1 MNTKGSLPT
10 PRVRAGLLL
19 AIVLSANAAHGQ
31 GMPVIDVAA
40 IAQAIQQVAL
50 ATQQLEAARAE
61 LERLGDP
68 KLIKTPAAEALIR
81 SLGLTGVGRTL
92 DEIQFGSTGAIG
104 AGFDANGL
112 YRPPTQILQT
122 ADGRTTTRPLE
133 RYRQFG
139 AIAEAT
145 KTAEEV
151 MRDTEER
158 RQELRRQIQSTLR
171 DLQAA
176 TTVTEIQKLQG
187 ILSAQ
192 TSELSAIDRE
202 RDAAN
207 HRVVVQN
214 IENQTDAARQKQ
226 ARREEVE
233 ASVLQTTDQIG
244 KAFKVDSSTV
254 RIPDVL
260 RR

>member
-1 MNTKGSLPT
+1 MKRTDF
-10 PRVRAGLLL
+10 VRMMK
-19 AIVLSANAAHGQ
+19 Q
-31 GMPVIDVAA
+31 
-40 IAQAIQQVAL
+40 
-50 ATQQLEAARAE
+50 
-61 LERLGDP
+61 RLM
-68 KLIKTPAAEALIR
+68 
-81 SLGLTGVGRTL
+81 
-92 DEIQFGSTGAIG
+92 Q
-104 AGFDANGL
+104 
-112 YRPPTQILQT
+112 
-122 ADGRTTTRPLE
+122 
-133 RYRQFG
+133 
-139 AIAEAT
+139 
-145 KTAEEV
+145 
-151 MRDTEER
+151 R

-207 HRVVVQN
+207 HRVIVQN